1 MAAEQTTEI
10 TTHFQVRVVALL
22 CSIVFFS
29 VLNGTMFNVA
39 VPDIS
44 RDFGLTASDVS
55 WVITGYIIVFALA
68 AVTYGKLADIYPI
81 RRLLTIGLVLFNIGA
96 LLGYFTD
103 NYVQLLLGRL
113 VQASGGGAIPA
124 MAMLV
129 ATRYFPAS
137 GRGRVLGAVASTVAF
152 AAGVGPVIGGYIAG
166 HWHWRYLFLLSLAT
180 LFAIYAARKLLPQE
194 STRDERFDL
203 LGGILLGVGVTC
215 LLLFVTRGLWFA
227 LPLSLFLLAIFHWH
241 IRRIDNPFVSPELL
255 QNRRFRQGLISTFLG
270 VSTVFGYFFSI
281 PLLLREVH
289 TVSTA
294 NIGLVIFPGA
304 LTAAILGIVGGR
316 LADRWGSV
324 PVVHIGFGLLLLGYL
339 LLAGLLSFGVLPI
352 LLLLI
357 ICYTGFAFVQ
367 SALAKTIS
375 LTLAPEQAG
384 VGMGLYNLIFFTAGA
399 FGTSFV
405 GTLLDQFDKFL
416 PAADYGPGVVYSGLF
431 LAAAGAV
438 LMAMLLFRRTFGWRG
453 SGC

>member
-1 MAAEQTTEI
+1 MTTR
-10 TTHFQVRVVALL
+10 FQVRVVALL

-44 RDFGLTASDVS
+44 RDYGLTASDVS

-103 NYVQLLLGRL
+103 NYVQLLIGRL

-129 ATRYFPAS
+129 ATRYFPVTS
-137 GRGRVLGAVASTVAF
+137 RGRVLGAVASTVAF
-152 AAGVGPVIGGYIAG
+152 AAGVGPVVGGYIAG
-166 HWHWRYLFLLSLAT
+166 HWHWRYLFLISLAT
-180 LFAIYAARKLLPQE
+180 LIAIYAARKLLPQE

-203 LGGILLGVGVTC
+203 LGGLLLGVGVTC
-215 LLLFVTRGLWFA
+215 LLLFVTRGIWFA
-227 LPLSLFLLAIFHWH
+227 LPLSIILLALFNRH
-241 IRRIDNPFVSPELL
+241 IRRIDNPFVSPDLL
-255 QNRRFRQGLISTFLG
+255 QNQRFRQGLISTFLS

-289 TVSTA
+289 AVSTA

-304 LTAAILGIVGGR
+304 LTAAVLGIVGGR

-324 PVVHIGFGLLLLGYL
+324 PVVHAGFGLLMLGYL
-339 LLAGLLSFGVLPI
+339 LMAGLLSTGALTI
-352 LLLLI
+352 MLLLI

-375 LTLAPEQAG
+375 MTLQSERAG
-384 VGMGLYNLIFFTAGA
+384 VGMGLYNLTFFTAGA

-405 GTLLDQFDKFL
+405 GTLLDQLDRFM
-416 PAADYGPGVVYSGLF
+416 PATEYGPGVAYSGLF
-431 LAAAGAV
+431 LAAACAV
-438 LMAMLLFRRTFGWRG
+438 LLAGVLFRRTFGWWE
-453 SGC
+453 